1 MSYLWSFFEVSP
13 IVNYYYLLRSEVLES
28 ERTIKDIQK
37 KFGFV
42 DGEQLIEYMRPHF
55 MCALP
60 QIVLTSVGVI
70 ALIPLII
77 FMRMSFNASWV
88 AIAWVVF
95 GVLGGLAIAT
105 AKKIVWW
112 QTTRYVFTD
121 HRIIVR
127 TGLFSIKGDTIPLNR
142 VQALQFEKTLFDRIL
157 GSGRLL
163 IDSAAENDI
172 VIKYVK
178 RAEEIKHEIYAQ
190 IDRKEDEYRAN
201 NNGKND
207 ERFGL

>member
-1 MSYLWSFFEVSP
+1 
-13 IVNYYYLLRSEVLES
+13 
-28 ERTIKDIQK
+28 
-37 KFGFV
+37 
-42 DGEQLIEYMRPHF
+42 MRPHL

-60 QIVLTSVGVI
+60 QIVLTVLGVLT
-70 ALIPLII
+70 LIPLIF
-77 FMRMSFNASWV
+77 FMRVSFNASWI

-95 GVLGGLAIAT
+95 GGLAIAT
-105 AKKIVWW
+105 MKKIVWW

-142 VQALQFEKTLFDRIL
+142 VQALQFEKTLFDRVL

-163 IDSAAENDI
+163 IDSAGENDI

-190 IDRKEDEYRAN
+190 IDRREDER
-201 NNGKND
+201 NGGPNTGTL
-207 ERFGL
+207 GLL

>member
-1 MSYLWSFFEVSP
+1 
-13 IVNYYYLLRSEVLES
+13 
-28 ERTIKDIQK
+28 
-37 KFGFV
+37 
-42 DGEQLIEYMRPHF
+42 MRPHF

-60 QIVLTSVGVI
+60 QIVLTVLGVL
-70 ALIPLII
+70 ALIPLIF
-77 FMRMSFNASWV
+77 FMRVSFNASWI

-105 AKKIVWW
+105 MKKVVWW

-121 HRIIVR
+121 HRIVVR
-127 TGLFSIKGDTIPLNR
+127 AGLWSIKGDTIPLNR
-142 VQALQFEKTLFDRIL
+142 VQALQFEETLFDRIL

-178 RAEEIKHEIYAQ
+178 RAEEIKHEVYVQ

-201 NNGKND
+201 NNGKD
-207 ERFGL
+207 SERFGL

>member
-1 MSYLWSFFEVSP
+1 MVSDS
-13 IVNYYYLLRSEVLES
+13 R
-28 ERTIKDIQK
+28 IKEIQK

-42 DGEQLIEYMRPHF
+42 QGEQLIEYMRPHF

-60 QIVLTSVGVI
+60 QIVLTTLGLL
-70 ALIPLII
+70 ALIPLIL
-77 FMRMSFNASWV
+77 FMRMSFAAPWV
-88 AIAWVVF
+88 VIAWTVF

-121 HRIIVR
+121 HRIVVR
-127 TGLFSIKGDTIPLNR
+127 TGLFNIKGDTIPLNR

-163 IDSAAENDI
+163 IDSAGENDI
-172 VIKYVK
+172 IIKYVK
-178 RAEEIKHEIYAQ
+178 GAEEIKHEIYAQ
-190 IDRKEDEYRAN
+190 IDRREGE
-201 NNGKND
+201 NGSNT
-207 ERFGL
+207 GSHGIL